1 MQTTFAI
8 PPKSKSDLSPKASGS
23 KSPNQI
29 RKSQTQQSKQ
39 INDVARFS
47 GLVDENY
54 VKFNGGRSPKQKSQ
68 LHGPYWNCLKWAKR
82 NAKQQFWRNIS
93 ISG

>member
-39 INDVARFS
+39 INDIARFS
-47 GLVDENY
+47 GLVDENSL
-54 VKFNGGRSPKQKSQ
+54 NQSTMSSSTAGGAP
-68 LHGPYWNCLKWAKR
+68 NKR
-82 NAKQQFWRNIS
+82 ASYMARIG
-93 ISG
+93 IA